1 MNFLSPLAFA
11 VFALSLPLVLLYF
24 LKVRRR
30 EKTVSSLLLWDTSLR
45 DREAS
50 AFFQRLQRD
59 PLLILQILAL
69 LALTL
74 ALARPTAT
82 VLGDGARKVVIVL
95 DTSASMKARDVRP
108 SRFDVAAGE
117 ASAVVRRLG
126 EGAEVMVIEAGVQ
139 PNVVAALGRD
149 HDRALSAIAAARAR
163 DLPNRL
169 TEAVRTARALVG
181 ADARAEIY
189 VFTDGA
195 FTLAPSPETA
205 DPRVRW
211 VGVGRR
217 SANVAIT
224 NLSIR
229 KTYFGAFNYQ
239 TYVSLVNYSAEPRTF
254 DFVLEIDGKRIAD
267 RSVTLEPNV
276 RRAIVLPF
284 THDGGGAV
292 TARVD
297 VDDDLASDNAAYAVL
312 PPPRKIAVMLV
323 SGGNLFL
330 EKVLKTDPQVE
341 LEVKTP
347 DQYQGGMGEAD
358 VVILDSTAPA
368 RVGNGRFVFVNTV
381 PSDVPIEVL
390 GRIEQPTVMDWDRA
404 HPVMRHVQFAKV
416 AIEDAMRVRPL
427 AAGRALVEATGGPLI
442 YALEEPDRKA
452 VFIGFDLFKSDFPLR
467 VAFPLILSNTLRWLH
482 PAALD
487 QASLQFAA
495 GEAILLPVAHGITS
509 ATVTTPSGRAV
520 KAQVTRGAVSFTDT
534 DEVGVYTLATARG
547 DSKLAVNVMDPDE
560 SNLAPR
566 PLPAATGPGPEA
578 APPVAVQRELWPLFV
593 MLAVVLL
600 ALEGFLYWRRQSA
613 GRFRAPASAGD
624 RWALGVRCAL
634 LVVLCVSLM
643 RPSLPRWVDRLNVV
657 FLLDH
662 SDSVSLAAR
671 ERTYRFVAD
680 AARHLKSG
688 DRHSVIL
695 FGEEAVVDQ
704 PLAAKPTIDRPKAT
718 VGGRGTNVF
727 QAIQL
732 AVATLPPGHANRIVM
747 LTDGRQNAGNALAG
761 AQAAKNAGAD
771 IFYVAAPLTFT
782 QEVVAEAMVLPQ
794 EVKFGEPFQA
804 KVVAWSHR
812 ETQGRVSLFRN
823 GEFIGSQIVK
833 LTPGKNV
840 FGYRQSLDASGI
852 HVYQAALEI
861 DGDTIED
868 NNRAVGTVV
877 VRGRPQ
883 VLLADKDRSHAASL
897 AGALRSQNIDVTV
910 VEPAQIPKDVAG
922 LQKYDGLVLSNVSSL
937 KLSKPQMAQIRD
949 YVRDHGG
956 GLMMLG
962 GEESFGLGGYYR
974 TPIEEALPVTM
985 DVKQKIEIPSL
996 AVVLSV
1002 DRSGS
1007 MAMST
1012 DEKVTKLDLA
1022 KEAAHLVV
1030 DLLDERNEVGVQS
1043 WDTEFLW
1050 DAPVR
1055 AARDKAAVHHAIAT
1069 IKAGGGTDG
1078 YPALKDSYSV
1088 LFDRP
1093 ALLKHVIFLS
1103 DGQMTRGDFAGLL
1116 RRMSKDKITVSTV
1129 AIGKDADVQLMV
1141 DIAKWGKGRFYYTED
1156 SQTIPRI
1163 FTLETQ
1169 LASKASLIEQPF
1181 KPQLTAPG
1189 HEALQE
1195 IDWKGVPPLGGYVA
1209 TTLKSTAELVLMSH
1223 QEDPVLATWRY
1234 GLGRS
1239 AAFTSDAKAKW
1250 GVLWLRWRDY
1260 NKFWAQLTRWTLRS
1274 GSRSDTTAVVQRTD
1288 TTGEVVVDAVDGK
1301 GEFINFLD
1309 SQVGVVSPTRQRT
1322 VVDLEQI
1329 GPGRYRGRFPAP
1341 QEGVY
1346 LVGMAQRKNDQVV
1359 GSQLAGL
1366 VVPYAQ
1372 ELRDLGV
1379 DETLLRELAELTG
1392 GSALSD
1398 PREAFLKGRRQSR
1411 IALEIWPWLVGL
1423 VAMLMVPDIALRR
1436 LGPGTFA
1443 RLGGWLRRRG
1453 RGTPGADGVGSQPG
1467 ATEEGKNA

>member
-1 MNFLSPLAFA
+1 MTFLSPLAFL
-11 VFALSLPLVLLYF
+11 VFAVSLPLVLLYF

-30 EKTVSSLLLWDTSLR
+30 DQTVPSLFLWEAALR

-59 PLLILQILAL
+59 PLLILQLLAL

-74 ALARPTAT
+74 ALARPVVT
-82 VLGDGARKVVIVL
+82 LMGHGARKVVVVL
-95 DTSASMKARDVRP
+95 DTSASMKARDVSP
-108 SRFDVAAGE
+108 SRFDAARAE
-117 ASAVVRRLG
+117 AAALVRRLG

-139 PNVVAALGRD
+139 PRVVAALGRD
-149 HDRALSAIAAARAR
+149 RDRALSAIGAARAR

-169 TEAVRTARALVG
+169 VEAVRTAEALVG
-181 ADARAEIY
+181 TDPRAEIH

-195 FTLAPSPETA
+195 YTLGAGTEVT

-211 VGVGRR
+211 VGLGQRAQNVG
-217 SANVAIT
+217 IT
-224 NLSIR
+224 NVSIR
-229 KTYFGAFNYQ
+229 KNYYGSFDYQAF
-239 TYVSLVNYSAEPRTF
+239 VSLVNYTPESRTF
-254 DFVLEIDGKRIAD
+254 AFTLEIDGQAIAEK
-267 RSVTLEPNV
+267 SLTLEPSV
-276 RRAIVLPF
+276 RRSVVLPF
-284 THDGGGAV
+284 SHQGGGTVA
-292 TARVD
+292 ARLAI
-297 VDDDLASDNAAYAVL
+297 DDDLAADNVAYAVL
-312 PPPRKIAVMLV
+312 PPPRKIGVLLV
-323 SGGNLFL
+323 SPGNLFL
-330 EKVLKTDPQVE
+330 EKVLRTDPQVS
-341 LEVKTP
+341 LEVQTP

-358 VVILDSTAPA
+358 VVVLDSVSST
-368 RVGNGRFVFVNTV
+368 RVGNGRFVFVNAV
-381 PSDVPIEVL
+381 PPDVPMEVL
-390 GRIEQPTVMDWDRA
+390 GRIERPNVMDWDRT
-404 HPVMRHVQFAKV
+404 HPVMRHVEFAKV
-416 AIEDAMRVRPL
+416 AIEDAMRIRPL
-427 AAGRALVEATGGPLI
+427 TAGRALVEAVGGPLI
-442 YALEEPDRKA
+442 FALEEPDRKA
-452 VFIGFDLFKSDFPLR
+452 LFVGFDLFKTDFPLR
-467 VAFPLILSNTLRWLH
+467 VAFPLILSNSLRWLH
-482 PAALD
+482 PAGLD
-487 QASLQFAA
+487 QSSLQLAT
-495 GEAILLPVAHGITS
+495 GQPILLPVPHGVTS
-509 ATVTTPSGRAV
+509 VTVTTPGGRSV
-520 KAQVTRGAVSFTDT
+520 KALVTRGVVSFTET
-534 DEVGVYTLATARG
+534 DEVGVYTLATAKG
-547 DSKLAVNVMDPDE
+547 DMRVAVNLMDADE
-560 SNLAPR
+560 SNVAPR
-566 PLPAATGPGPEA
+566 PLPASAGAGAT
-578 APPVAVQRELWPLFV
+578 APAPVPVQRELWPIFV
-593 MLAVVLL
+593 IAAIVLL
-600 ALEGFLYWRRQSA
+600 ALEALLYWRRQSA
-613 GRFRAPASAGD
+613 GRVRLPSSMGD
-624 RWALGVRCAL
+624 RWALAL
-634 LVVLCVSLM
+634 RTALVVTLCLTLL
-643 RPSLPRWVDRLNVV
+643 RPTLPRWVDRLNVV
-657 FLLDH
+657 FLLDQ

-671 ERTYRFVAD
+671 ERAYRF
-680 AARHLKSG
+680 AAEATKHMKNG
-688 DRHSVIL
+688 DRHSLIV
-695 FGEEAVVDQ
+695 FGESAVVDQ
-704 PLAAKPTIDRPKAT
+704 PLANKPAVDRPDAT
-718 VGGRGTNVF
+718 VNGRGTNLF

-732 AVATLPPGHANRIVM
+732 ALATLPAGQANRLVL

-761 AQAAKNAGAD
+761 AQAVKDAGAD
-771 IFYVAAPLTFT
+771 IHYVAAPLTFS

-812 ETQGRVSLFRN
+812 DTQGRVSLFRN
-823 GEFIGSQIVK
+823 GEFLGSQIVR
-833 LTPGKNV
+833 LTAGKNV
-840 FGYRQSLDASGI
+840 FSYRQSLDSSGI
-852 HVYQAALEI
+852 HVYQAAIEV

-877 VRGRPQ
+877 VRGKPQ
-883 VLLADKDRSHAASL
+883 VLLADKDRGHAQSL

-937 KLSKPQMAQIRD
+937 KLTKPQMAQIRD

-956 GLMMLG
+956 GLMMIG

-985 DVKQKIEIPSL
+985 EVKQKVEIPSL

-1022 KEAAHLVV
+1022 KEAGHLVV
-1030 DLLDERNEVGVQS
+1030 DLLDERNEIGVMS
-1043 WDTEFLW
+1043 WDTEFIW
-1050 DAPVR
+1050 DASIR
-1055 AARDKAAVHHAIAT
+1055 AAKDKGAIHHAIAT

-1078 YPALKDSYSV
+1078 YPALKEAYAV
-1088 LFDRP
+1088 LFERP

-1181 KPQLTAPG
+1181 KPQLTAPA
-1189 HEALQE
+1189 HEAMQE
-1195 IDWKGVPPLGGYVA
+1195 IDWKAVPPLGGYVA
-1209 TTLKSTAELVLMSH
+1209 TTVKSTAELVLMSH

-1250 GVLWLRWRDY
+1250 GVLWLRWRDF

-1274 GSRSDTTAVVQRTD
+1274 GSRSDTVAMVERHD
-1288 TTGEVVVDAVDGK
+1288 NLGEVVVDALDGR

-1309 SQVGVVSPTRQRT
+1309 SQVGVVAPNRERT

-1329 GPGRYRGRFPAP
+1329 APGRYRGRFPAS

-1346 LVGMAQRKNDQVV
+1346 LVGMAQRRDERVI

-1392 GSALSD
+1392 GASVET
-1398 PREAFLKGRRQSR
+1398 PRDVFLKGRRQSR
-1411 IALEIWPWLVGL
+1411 IAIDIWPWLIGA
-1423 VAMLMVPDIALRR
+1423 VALLMIPDIALRR
-1436 LGPGTFA
+1436 LGPGA
-1443 RLGGWLRRRG
+1443 LGWLRRRPAE
-1453 RGTPGADGVGSQPG
+1453 RR
-1467 ATEEGKNA
+1467 